1 MEKSEWSEF
10 LSFFN
15 RSMELRY
22 GLHMSCVGL
31 WADIVL
37 SWYFGKSFWI
47 VTDREWMGIPYGLVF
62 VWLLEYFVIMG
73 LAFPV
78 LYAIFTIAISRISP
92 MGPSRGDW
100 EAVPGMIHQT
110 GILKFCHATK
120 DYEPLRAL
128 ERHQQQCKRSRKTG
142 RELAV
147 LSFAAIVL
155 LSVSWCF
162 GWGFMARYVIEF
174 LQARFVEAVLFVALL
189 MLLPFV
195 FIIVMDLLDNG
206 VRDEFLDYPPLLG
219 E

>member
-1 MEKSEWSEF
+1 MEKSEF

-15 RSMELRY
+15 RSTESRY
-22 GLHMSCVGL
+22 GLHILCVGL
-31 WADIVL
+31 WADVVL

-47 VTDREWMGIPYGLVF
+47 LTDREWMGIPYGLVF
-62 VWLLEYFVIMG
+62 VWFLEYFVIMG
-73 LAFPV
+73 LVSPM
-78 LYAIFTIAISRISP
+78 LYAIFTFAISRISP
-92 MGPSRGDW
+92 MGSVKKDW
-100 EAVPGMIHQT
+100 EAVPGIIQQT
-110 GILKFCHATK
+110 RILKFCHATK

-128 ERHQQQCKRSRKTG
+128 ERHQQQCKRSRKEG

-155 LSVSWCF
+155 LGVSWWF

-174 LQARFVEAVLFVALL
+174 LQARFVVAALFVALL